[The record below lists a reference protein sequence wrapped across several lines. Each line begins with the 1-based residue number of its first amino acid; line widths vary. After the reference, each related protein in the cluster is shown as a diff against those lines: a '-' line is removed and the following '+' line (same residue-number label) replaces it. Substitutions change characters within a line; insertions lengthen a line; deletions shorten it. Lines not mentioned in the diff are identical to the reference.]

1 MKKINNIS
9 AGNIALNFVE
19 KRILENSYRGM
30 HFSQHNRFN
39 FDDTQTILEI
49 IDKIAPNKGLIKIRT
64 TDLSKR
70 PSNYDDE
77 TDYAKMCDEIK
88 LKIKKGTQ
96 DALRKNIFVDFHRM
110 GLIERYDK
118 NKNKL
123 LPFKKGNTLYVSLG
137 DIGYNLIKEKKILQ
151 KYFIFTKSV
160 RKILGGVIDIILNII
175 GDKNANIKNISIYE
189 YMFFISAID
198 YSNKFPF
205 SISLNEAKEYII
217 NFKLLTFSQRKAFI
231 EKLKFALKPKK
242 FEGNKNNK
250 RDFHNWKNDAQQCLN
265 LLGCTPYFEYDGKEI
280 LYLKTSEY
288 SINNYIKPKRS
299 LIEKIKYFNKHNL
312 KKEPGFE
319 LHHIVP
325 LSWAENVEH
334 FKILDIWKNL
344 IYIDGYS
351 HGLITTNNNRNIIL
365 EFNNIDIKLK
375 DGVSSI
381 VELKNKK
388 NVLYDYQLKE
398 VLLNYNKQIVEGF

>member
-110 GLIERYDK
+110 GLNERYDK

-123 LPFKKGNTLYVSLG
+123 LPFKKGNL
-137 DIGYNLIKEKKILQ
+137 
-151 KYFIFTKSV
+151 
-160 RKILGGVIDIILNII
+160 
-175 GDKNANIKNISIYE
+175 
-189 YMFFISAID
+189 
-198 YSNKFPF
+198 
-205 SISLNEAKEYII
+205 
-217 NFKLLTFSQRKAFI
+217 
-231 EKLKFALKPKK
+231 
-242 FEGNKNNK
+242 FE
-250 RDFHNWKNDAQQCLN
+250 
-265 LLGCTPYFEYDGKEI
+265 
-280 LYLKTSEY
+280 
-288 SINNYIKPKRS
+288 
-299 LIEKIKYFNKHNL
+299 
-312 KKEPGFE
+312 
-319 LHHIVP
+319 
-325 LSWAENVEH
+325 
-334 FKILDIWKNL
+334 
-344 IYIDGYS
+344 
-351 HGLITTNNNRNIIL
+351 
-365 EFNNIDIKLK
+365 
-375 DGVSSI
+375 
-381 VELKNKK
+381 
-388 NVLYDYQLKE
+388 
-398 VLLNYNKQIVEGF
+398 